1 MNQHF
6 ELLLYYLKSVKRYPW
21 TTFYVSA
28 TVMFLGWIA
37 VITMSDS
44 YRAQSTLYVPSESI
58 REPLLK
64 GLAVDGRS
72 AKATAVVIQHT
83 LLNRQNLL
91 SILETDD
98 LGFNIKNEK
107 SREAIAQYL
116 MKEVWVAGDPKTNIY
131 SITYFDGNPERAK
144 RVVAALTNRFI
155 EASSSDSL
163 KDSVAME
170 RFLAQEKERYWQ
182 LLSSERENL
191 ATFRKRYRQV
201 LPAAGE
207 SYYSELASWKESLN
221 KARLELDEST
231 RRLEALEAQK
241 KKGRS
246 SAGGVTINDE
256 LERLKRELASIQLKY
271 TEFHPDAMALAEEI
285 NALRARKKEVGGN
298 YIVKSAQSGGRVS
311 RGGSTQ
317 NLAVAIAKAK
327 GDVEALRVR
336 VASYERMVQDLESKV
351 TIVPR
356 VESELAIIEQ
366 RYAALQ
372 KTYDDIVS
380 RYEAALMTNQ
390 VDRDANIAKV
400 EVVEV
405 PSVSSLPVGPKRL
418 KLIMAMTVLGIVA
431 GIAVAAFRSRQKHV
445 VSSIRELRRQ
455 IELPVLGAVSMFETR
470 EVIAKHRAET
480 LKLVMAWAVLGM
492 AALFLAVLYRHSV

>member
-1 MNQHF
+1 MQQHF
-6 ELLLYYLKSVKRYPW
+6 ELLLYYLNSVKRYPW
-21 TTFYVSA
+21 TTLLTAA
-28 TVMFLGWIA
+28 TVMILGWTA
-37 VITMSDS
+37 VIIMPDA
-44 YRAQSTLYVPSESI
+44 YRAHSTLHVPSESI

-64 GLAVDGRS
+64 GLAADGRS
-72 AKATAVVIQHT
+72 AKTTAVVMQHT

-91 SILETDD
+91 SILEADD
-98 LGFNIKNEK
+98 LGFNIKNDK
-107 SREAIAQYL
+107 SREAIARYL

-144 RVVAALTNRFI
+144 RVVAALTDRFVD
-155 EASSSDSL
+155 ASSSDSL
-163 KDSVAME
+163 KDSLAME

-182 LLSSERENL
+182 LLSAERENL

-201 LPAAGE
+201 LPTGGE
-207 SYYSELASWKESLN
+207 SYYSELASWKEALI

-231 RRLEALEAQK
+231 RRLAALEAQK
-241 KKGRS
+241 KKNRS
-246 SAGGVTINDE
+246 FSGGVTINDE
-256 LERLKRELASIQLKY
+256 LTRLKRELASIQLKY

-285 NALRARKKEVGGN
+285 NILRARKNEVGGN
-298 YIVKSAQSGGRVS
+298 YIVKPAKSGNPPT
-311 RGGSTQ
+311 RGNSTQ

-336 VASYERMVQDLESKV
+336 VESYEGMVADLESKV

-356 VESELAIIEQ
+356 IESELSIIEQ
-366 RYAALQ
+366 RYAALK

-380 RYEAALMTNQ
+380 RYETALMTNQ
-390 VDRDANIAKV
+390 VDRDADIAKV
-400 EVVEV
+400 EVIEE

-418 KLIMAMTVLGIVA
+418 KLIMSMTVLGIAA

-455 IELPVLGAVSMFETR
+455 IELPVLGAVSMFETK
-470 EVIAKHRAET
+470 EVVARHRAEAIR
-480 LKLVMAWAVLGM
+480 LAVAWAALAM
-492 AALFLAVLYRHSV
+492 MALFLAVLYRHSV